1 MNICIYTVHLFL
13 YECIT
18 CKVVWSVTVH
28 SVTVVLPDI
37 NNGNSLDDSYCN
49 EMQKAALMYAIFP
62 FKSTNL
68 HITVCG
74 ILIERDC
81 FKMFELLRIWS
92 ISQFL
97 ATPFIHCK
105 AMIDNI
111 ITSDMHL
118 CPWSLLPLP
127 LFCLCTL
134 PCILTPFLPLGWWPW
149 SFSGCSSIV
158 RICNFCVVLCLRIY
172 AFQLKGHEMHLWAI
186 SENWFVIGWS
196 IFSSLLRVKIHL
208 HNSWQIYKK
217 SNRDV

>member
-1 MNICIYTVHLFL
+1 MNICIYTVHLLL

-28 SVTVVLPDI
+28 SVSTVLPDV
-37 NNGNSLDDSYCN
+37 NYGNSLDDSYCT
-49 EMQKAALMYAIFP
+49 EIQKAALLMYAIFL

-97 ATPFIHCK
+97 AAPFSHCK

-111 ITSDMHL
+111 ISSDMHL
-118 CPWSLLPLP
+118 CPWPLLPLP

-134 PCILTPFLPLGWWPW
+134 PCTLTPLLPLSCWPW

-158 RICNFCVVLCLRIY
+158 RVCNFLLLSSVYICFSIEGSWNAPLSYFKELVYNWLIY
-172 AFQLKGHEMHLWAI
+172 ILFI
-186 SENWFVIGWS
+186 SES
-196 IFSSLLRVKIHL
+196 QDSLAQFMANLQKV
-208 HNSWQIYKK
+208 
-217 SNRDV
+217 